1 MSAQN
6 AVNAP
11 KSFTGLLE
19 PVKVTRCG
27 VRTSFEDELP
37 NPSCPLLFLPQHFT
51 DWSSNKAQDA
61 PLESAILIALR
72 PEPKSTAV
80 GTQTPPDEA
89 SDTLGSFVGVVS
101 QSVIPRPPGEA
112 KYTPN
117 LTTS

>member
-80 GTQTPPDEA
+80 GTQTPPDEV
-89 SDTLGSFVGVVS
+89 FP
-101 QSVIPRPPGEA
+101 IPSWPSLLFPQHNNWPSLRTA
-112 KYTPN
+112 QV
-117 LTTS
+117 